1 MHPKRPPFAHAD
13 KRRMTEVKVAVH
25 ALNRR
30 LDFGRPSYVRLA

>member
-1 MHPKRPPFAHAD
+1 
-13 KRRMTEVKVAVH
+13 MTEVKVAVH